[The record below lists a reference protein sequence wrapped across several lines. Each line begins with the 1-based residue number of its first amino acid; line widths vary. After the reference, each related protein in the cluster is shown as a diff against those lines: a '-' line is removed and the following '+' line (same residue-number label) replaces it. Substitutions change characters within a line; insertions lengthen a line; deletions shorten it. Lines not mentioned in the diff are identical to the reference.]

1 MTEKELKKLSRTDLL
16 EMLIDQ
22 SSELQALRERCAAAE
37 EALNKRNMDLNQ
49 AGSIAEAALRING
62 VFEAAQAAAE
72 DYLENI
78 RELSE
83 RQESVVSQMERE
95 SQEKAGQLL
104 IQAEMRCKKMEA
116 DTKIQCA
123 EMQAKAKAEAQVY
136 WDEVKEKLDAYYE
149 QHTGLFE
156 LLSILAPKQK

>member
-62 VFEAAQAAAE
+62 VFDIVIGILKNHDVEMLNSALRSTICNALGASVYAKMAAL
-72 DYLENI
+72 Y
-78 RELSE
+78 
-83 RQESVVSQMERE
+83 
-95 SQEKAGQLL
+95 
-104 IQAEMRCKKMEA
+104 
-116 DTKIQCA
+116 
-123 EMQAKAKAEAQVY
+123 
-136 WDEVKEKLDAYYE
+136 VKHDSCI
-149 QHTGLFE
+149 T
-156 LLSILAPKQK
+156 S